1 MKNKKLLKKLQARH
15 EQRLTELRGKI
26 ESGEVRE
33 ADLESVQTE
42 IDTLIDE
49 LKDIKDELDEGTDPE
64 PAANQDGAEGRSAE
78 GEGEGDVDPEPATD
92 PEPGTNE
99 NRAGMI
105 TQQQR
110 DGLLGNIRSGL
121 QNRSNANQGRNQ
133 QQIRRAF
140 ADFVV
145 GNINESEARTL
156 GLITGNGSV
165 TVPDFLSREIITY
178 AQEENFLRRLGTGV
192 STSENI
198 KYPILVEK
206 ADAQGHKLERTTDMP
221 ETDIEFDEIELSP
234 SEFDALATV
243 TKALLA
249 RTGLPI
255 EQIVIDELKKAY
267 VRKETQYMVHGD
279 ETDNVN
285 EGALSKKAVEF
296 TTTETTLY
304 DALVKMKNTP
314 VKAVRKKARWVLNT
328 AAVTA
333 IELMKTDDGLPLL
346 RPLDAPVEG
355 CNYKLLGYLVEE
367 EDAVDETDPSQ
378 PVFYFGD
385 FSKFF
390 IQDVIGSLEIQK
402 LVELFARTNR
412 VGFRIWNLIDGQLIY
427 SPFEV
432 PVYKFLPTVTPPAG
446 GGE

>member
-15 EQRLTELRGKI
+15 EQRLTELRGRI

-33 ADLESVQTE
+33 ADLESVQSE

-49 LKDIKDELDEGTDPE
+49 LQDINDELAEGTDPE
-64 PAANQDGAEGRSAE
+64 PAADPDGAEGRSAE
-78 GEGEGDVDPEPATD
+78 GEGEDDVDPEPATD
-92 PEPGTNE
+92 PDPGTNE

-110 DGLLGNIRSGL
+110 DGLLGNIRSGM

-156 GLITGNGSV
+156 GLVTGNGSV

-314 VKAVRKKARWVLNT
+314 VKAVRKNARWVLNT

>member
-15 EQRLTELRGKI
+15 EQRLTELRGRI

-33 ADLESVQTE
+33 ADLESVQSE

-49 LKDIKDELDEGTDPE
+49 LQDINDELAEGTDPE
-64 PAANQDGAEGRSAE
+64 PAADTEDSEGRSA
-78 GEGEGDVDPEPATD
+78 EGEGDVDPEPAID
-92 PEPGTNE
+92 PEPDASQ

-110 DGLLGNIRSGL
+110 DGLLGNIRNGL
-121 QNRSNANQGRNQ
+121 QTRSAVNQGRNQ

-145 GNINESEARTL
+145 GNINEVEAREL
-156 GLITGNGSV
+156 GLVTGNGSV

-206 ADAQGHKLERTTDMP
+206 AEAQGHKLERKTDMP

-234 SEFDALATV
+234 TEFDALATV
-243 TKALLA
+243 TKKLLA

-285 EGALSKKAVEF
+285 DGALSKKAVEF

-314 VKAVRKKARWVLNT
+314 VKAVRKNARWVLNT

-367 EDAVDETDPSQ
+367 EDAVDETDASQ

-432 PVYKFLPTVTPPAG
+432 PVYKFLPTVTPPAEN